1 MMLLFLTLPIILF
14 LLEDDRKNIV
24 VDDGEDTVHES
35 RHVFL
40 AEWDGLVTP
49 NNGASGWLVRL

>member
-1 MMLLFLTLPIILF
+1 MLLFLTLPRLLF

-24 VDDGEDTVHES
+24 VDDGEDTVL
-35 RHVFL
+35 F
-40 AEWDGLVTP
+40 AEWDGLVMP

>member
-1 MMLLFLTLPIILF
+1 MLLFLTLPRLLF

-24 VDDGEDTVHES
+24 VDDGEDTVHEP
-35 RHVFL
+35 RHVLF